1 MFEIVESTLTIVYII
16 CPQIRRDKDIRNEIK
31 IKD

>member
-1 MFEIVESTLTIVYII
+1 MFEVVESTLTGVYII
-16 CPQIRRDKDIRNEIK
+16 CSQIRRDKDIRNEIK